1 MSTTTASHSN
11 DCVYMRQQQDKDGF
25 CSCLAYREPF
35 ILHLDICSVVQTE
48 GESQQQ
54 QSQLE
59 KEQLHALLEEA
70 HQKLAKLEQD
80 AVQTS
85 LKAAQELETLQ
96 HNHAISQVLVRPCC
110 VAWCV
115 SFSFARKVCLSLRSP
130 KRQPLSGLPAAASVQ
145 LQGGCHRNLEA
156 AL

>member
-1 MSTTTASHSN
+1 MS
-11 DCVYMRQQQDKDGF
+11 
-25 CSCLAYREPF
+25 
-35 ILHLDICSVVQTE
+35 QTE

-80 AVQTS
+80 AVQAS

-96 HNHAISQVLVRPCC
+96 HNHAINQVLVRPCC
-110 VAWCV
+110 LVDV
-115 SFSFARKVCLSLRSP
+115 K
-130 KRQPLSGLPAAASVQ
+130 AA
-145 LQGGCHRNLEA
+145 CT
-156 AL
+156 